1 MEVNFGFDDMEP
13 LNIDL
18 NDGPTISQNEP
29 STSNLGVGIE
39 LLMNDKQRQSTSGNI
54 AIGDLDKLES
64 ELNDLTSG
72 GDSQPITNNNFDEKP
87 ISTGETVQLSSFI
100 EPPSNNDSKLGTAT
114 VETIGSNSNG
124 FMKAPS
130 ESFMREVKPKMNERE
145 MRRKKRIMLK
155 KLENWHEK
163 GMISG
168 KLELNMDSDFD
179 EVEDEYETALDDKR
193 KKDSVKLQGWWF
205 MTAVNSIEYANAAF
219 NPFDLNLDGWG
230 EQINEDIDSYEDIF
244 SELHEKYKGGKM
256 APELSLVL
264 RLGFSAAV
272 VNFTNK
278 ALSSATPGFNDVIRQ
293 NPDLMKAFSDATVN
307 SMSQQSPGFG
317 FMNNMMN
324 EQEMRPRGPPPPAAQ
339 ETNKTKGQQDRPMS
353 SRPDI
358 RASLNEPG
366 VEMSSVKSINTQDK
380 SSRPEMKGPMNSD
393 IDNILAGLKTKNVNI
408 QNDSKEDSVISA
420 NSLGQY
426 STGSKAPKR
435 TQKRKQKS
443 DKNVI
448 SLDI

>member
-1 MEVNFGFDDMEP
+1 MEVNLGFDDIEP
-13 LNIDL
+13 LDITL
-18 NDGPTISQNEP
+18 NSEP
-29 STSNLGVGIE
+29 VVSEQPASNLGVGIE
-39 LLMNDKQRQSTSGNI
+39 LLMNDKKLPSMSSDI
-54 AIGDLDKLES
+54 EIGDLNALEN
-64 ELNDLTSG
+64 ELNDLTVDSNSG
-72 GDSQPITNNNFDEKP
+72 GISAFENKP
-87 ISTGETVQLSSFI
+87 MSMGETIQLPKI
-100 EPPSNNDSKLGTAT
+100 DEPTIPNDSRLGTAT
-114 VETIGSNSNG
+114 VETIGSNSDG
-124 FMKAPS
+124 FMKPPS
-130 ESFMREVKPKMNERE
+130 ESFIREAKPRMSERE

-155 KLENWHEK
+155 KLEDWHDK
-163 GMISG
+163 GMLKG
-168 KLELNMDSDFD
+168 RFELNMDSPFD
-179 EVEDEYETALDDKR
+179 EVEDEYETALEDKR
-193 KKDSVKLQGWWF
+193 KKDSIKLQGWWF

-230 EQINEDIDSYEDIF
+230 EQVNEDIDSYEEIF

-307 SMSQQSPGFG
+307 TMSQQSPGFG

-324 EQEMRPRGPPPPAAQ
+324 EQEMRPRGPPPPAPQ
-339 ETNKTKGQQDRPMS
+339 ETKSSRAQQPTKTVS

-366 VEMSSVKSINTQDK
+366 VELDGVGNLNAQERSA
-380 SSRPEMKGPMNSD
+380 RPEMKGPANSD
-393 IDNILAGLKTKNVNI
+393 IDNILAGLKTKSVNI
-408 QNDSKEDSVISA
+408 QQKDKEDSVISA

>member
-1 MEVNFGFDDMEP
+1 MEVNLGFDDIEP
-13 LNIDL
+13 LNMNL
-18 NDGPTISQNEP
+18 NDGPSISQEP
-29 STSNLGVGIE
+29 SSNLGVGIE
-39 LLMNDKQRQSTSGNI
+39 LLMNDRKMPSASSDI
-54 AIGDLDKLES
+54 EIGDLDKLEN
-64 ELNDLTSG
+64 ELNDLTVSDPSISTSG
-72 GDSQPITNNNFDEKP
+72 FSEKP
-87 ISTGETVQLSSFI
+87 ISMGETIQLPTI
-100 EPPSNNDSKLGTAT
+100 DEPTIHNDSKLGAAT
-114 VETIGSNSNG
+114 VETIGSNSGG
-124 FMKAPS
+124 FMKPPS
-130 ESFMREVKPKMNERE
+130 ESFMQEARPRISDRE

-155 KLENWHEK
+155 KLEQWHEK

-168 KLELNMDSDFD
+168 KLELNMESPFD
-179 EVEDEYETALDDKR
+179 EVEDEYETALEDKR
-193 KKDSVKLQGWWF
+193 KKDSIKLQGWWF

-230 EQINEDIDSYEDIF
+230 EQINEDIDSYEEIF
-244 SELHEKYKGGKM
+244 SELHDKYKGGKM

-307 SMSQQSPGFG
+307 TMSQQSPGFG

-324 EQEMRPRGPPPPAAQ
+324 EQEMRPRGPPPPAPQ
-339 ETNKTKGQQDRPMS
+339 ETKSARSQPTKTVS

-358 RASLNEPG
+358 RASLNEKG
-366 VEMSSVKSINTQDK
+366 VELDGVQSLNGPEK
-380 SSRPEMKGPMNSD
+380 SSRPEMRGPANSD
-393 IDNILAGLKTKNVNI
+393 IDNILAGLKTKSVNI
-408 QNDSKEDSVISA
+408 QNENKEDSVISA
-420 NSLGQY
+420 NSMGQY

-435 TQKRKQKS
+435 SQKRKQKS

>member
-1 MEVNFGFDDMEP
+1 MEVNLGFDDIEP
-13 LNIDL
+13 LDITL
-18 NDGPTISQNEP
+18 NSEP
-29 STSNLGVGIE
+29 VMSEQPASNLGVGIE
-39 LLMNDKQRQSTSGNI
+39 LLMNDKKLPSMSSDI
-54 AIGDLDKLES
+54 EIGDLNALEN
-64 ELNDLTSG
+64 ELNDLTVDGNGAGS
-72 GDSQPITNNNFDEKP
+72 SAFDDKP
-87 ISTGETVQLSSFI
+87 MSMGETIQLPKI
-100 EPPSNNDSKLGTAT
+100 DEPTIPNDSRLGTAT
-114 VETIGSNSNG
+114 VETIGSNSDG
-124 FMKAPS
+124 FMKPPS
-130 ESFMREVKPKMNERE
+130 ESFIREAKPRMSERE

-155 KLENWHEK
+155 KLEDWHDK
-163 GMISG
+163 GMLKG
-168 KLELNMDSDFD
+168 RFELNMDSPFD
-179 EVEDEYETALDDKR
+179 EVEDEYETALEDKR
-193 KKDSVKLQGWWF
+193 KKDSIKLQGWWF

-230 EQINEDIDSYEDIF
+230 EQVNEDIDSYEEIF

-307 SMSQQSPGFG
+307 TMSQQSPGFG

-324 EQEMRPRGPPPPAAQ
+324 EQEMRPRGPPPPAPQ
-339 ETNKTKGQQDRPMS
+339 ETKSSRAQQPTKTVS

-366 VEMSSVKSINTQDK
+366 VDLDGVGNLNAQERSA
-380 SSRPEMKGPMNSD
+380 RPEMKGPANSD
-393 IDNILAGLKTKNVNI
+393 IDNILAGLKTKSVNI
-408 QNDSKEDSVISA
+408 QQKDKEDSVISA
-420 NSLGQY
+420 NSMGQY

>member
-1 MEVNFGFDDMEP
+1 MEVNLGFDDIEP
-13 LNIDL
+13 LDITL
-18 NDGPTISQNEP
+18 NSEP
-29 STSNLGVGIE
+29 VVSEQPASNLGVGIE
-39 LLMNDKQRQSTSGNI
+39 LLMNDKKLPSMSSDI
-54 AIGDLDKLES
+54 EIGDLNALEN
-64 ELNDLTSG
+64 ELNDLTVDGNGYGISAFE
-72 GDSQPITNNNFDEKP
+72 NKP
-87 ISTGETVQLSSFI
+87 ISMGETIQLPKI
-100 EPPSNNDSKLGTAT
+100 DEPTIPNDSRLGTAT
-114 VETIGSNSNG
+114 VETIGSNSDG
-124 FMKAPS
+124 FMKPPS
-130 ESFMREVKPKMNERE
+130 ESFIREAKPRMSERE

-155 KLENWHEK
+155 KLEDWHDK
-163 GMISG
+163 GMLKG
-168 KLELNMDSDFD
+168 RFELNMDSPFD
-179 EVEDEYETALDDKR
+179 EVEDEYETALEDKR
-193 KKDSVKLQGWWF
+193 KKDSIKLQGWWF

-230 EQINEDIDSYEDIF
+230 EQVNEDIDSYEEIF

-307 SMSQQSPGFG
+307 TMSQQSPGFG

-324 EQEMRPRGPPPPAAQ
+324 EQEMRPRGPPPPAPQ
-339 ETNKTKGQQDRPMS
+339 ETKSSRAQQPTKTVS

-366 VEMSSVKSINTQDK
+366 VELDGVGNLNAQERSA
-380 SSRPEMKGPMNSD
+380 RPEMKGPANSD
-393 IDNILAGLKTKNVNI
+393 IDNILAGLKTKSVNI
-408 QNDSKEDSVISA
+408 QQKDKEDSVISA

>member
-1 MEVNFGFDDMEP
+1 MEVNLGFNDIEP
-13 LNIDL
+13 LDITL
-18 NDGPTISQNEP
+18 NSEP
-29 STSNLGVGIE
+29 VVSEQPASNLGVGIE
-39 LLMNDKQRQSTSGNI
+39 LLMNDKKLPSMSSDI
-54 AIGDLDKLES
+54 EIGDLNALEN
-64 ELNDLTSG
+64 ELNDLTVDGNGAGS
-72 GDSQPITNNNFDEKP
+72 SAFDDKP
-87 ISTGETVQLSSFI
+87 MSMGETIQLPKI
-100 EPPSNNDSKLGTAT
+100 DEPTIPNDSRLGTAT
-114 VETIGSNSNG
+114 VETIGSNSDG
-124 FMKAPS
+124 FMKPPS
-130 ESFMREVKPKMNERE
+130 ESFIREAKPRMSERE

-155 KLENWHEK
+155 KLEDWHDK
-163 GMISG
+163 GMLKG
-168 KLELNMDSDFD
+168 RFELNMDSPFD
-179 EVEDEYETALDDKR
+179 EVEDEYETALEDKR
-193 KKDSVKLQGWWF
+193 KKDSIKLQGWWF

-230 EQINEDIDSYEDIF
+230 EQVNEDIDSYEEIF

-307 SMSQQSPGFG
+307 TMSQQSPGFG

-324 EQEMRPRGPPPPAAQ
+324 EQEMRPRGPPPPAPQ
-339 ETNKTKGQQDRPMS
+339 ETKSSRAQQPTKTVS

-366 VEMSSVKSINTQDK
+366 VDLDGVGNLNAQERSA
-380 SSRPEMKGPMNSD
+380 RPEMKGPANSD
-393 IDNILAGLKTKNVNI
+393 IDNILAGLKTKSVNI
-408 QNDSKEDSVISA
+408 QQKDKEDSVISA
-420 NSLGQY
+420 NSMGQY

>member
-1 MEVNFGFDDMEP
+1 MEVNLGFDDIEP
-13 LNIDL
+13 LDITL
-18 NDGPTISQNEP
+18 NSEP
-29 STSNLGVGIE
+29 VVSEQPASNLGVGIE
-39 LLMNDKQRQSTSGNI
+39 LLMNDKKLPSMSSDI
-54 AIGDLDKLES
+54 EIGDLNALEN
-64 ELNDLTSG
+64 ELNDLTVDGNGSG
-72 GDSQPITNNNFDEKP
+72 SSTFEDKP
-87 ISTGETVQLSSFI
+87 MSMGETIQLPKI
-100 EPPSNNDSKLGTAT
+100 DEPTIPNDSRLGTAT
-114 VETIGSNSNG
+114 VETIGSNSDG
-124 FMKAPS
+124 FMKPPS
-130 ESFMREVKPKMNERE
+130 ESFIREAKPRMSERE

-155 KLENWHEK
+155 KLEDWHDK
-163 GMISG
+163 GMLKG
-168 KLELNMDSDFD
+168 RFELNMDSPFD
-179 EVEDEYETALDDKR
+179 EVEDEYETALEDKR
-193 KKDSVKLQGWWF
+193 KKDSIKLQGWWF

-230 EQINEDIDSYEDIF
+230 EQVNEDIDSYEEIF

-307 SMSQQSPGFG
+307 TMSQQSPGFG

-324 EQEMRPRGPPPPAAQ
+324 EQEMRPRGPPPPAPQ
-339 ETNKTKGQQDRPMS
+339 ETKSSRAQQPTKTVL

-366 VEMSSVKSINTQDK
+366 VDLDGVGNLNAQERSA
-380 SSRPEMKGPMNSD
+380 RPEMKGPANSD
-393 IDNILAGLKTKNVNI
+393 IDNILAGLKTKSVNI
-408 QNDSKEDSVISA
+408 QQKDKEDSVISA
-420 NSLGQY
+420 NSMGQY

>member
-1 MEVNFGFDDMEP
+1 MEVNLGFDDIEP
-13 LNIDL
+13 LDITL
-18 NDGPTISQNEP
+18 NSEP
-29 STSNLGVGIE
+29 VMSEQPASNLGVGIE
-39 LLMNDKQRQSTSGNI
+39 LLMNDKKLPSMSSDI
-54 AIGDLDKLES
+54 EIGDLNALEN
-64 ELNDLTSG
+64 ELNDLTVDGNGAGS
-72 GDSQPITNNNFDEKP
+72 SAFDDKP
-87 ISTGETVQLSSFI
+87 MSMGETIQLPKI
-100 EPPSNNDSKLGTAT
+100 DEPTIPNDSRLGTAT
-114 VETIGSNSNG
+114 VETIGSNSDG
-124 FMKAPS
+124 FMKPPS
-130 ESFMREVKPKMNERE
+130 ESFIREAKPRMSERE

-155 KLENWHEK
+155 KLEDWHDK
-163 GMISG
+163 GMLKG
-168 KLELNMDSDFD
+168 RFELNMDSPFD
-179 EVEDEYETALDDKR
+179 EVEDEYETALEDKR
-193 KKDSVKLQGWWF
+193 KKDSIKLQGWWF

-230 EQINEDIDSYEDIF
+230 EQVNEDIDSYEEIF

-307 SMSQQSPGFG
+307 TMSQQSPGFG

-324 EQEMRPRGPPPPAAQ
+324 EQEMRPRGPPPPAPQ
-339 ETNKTKGQQDRPMS
+339 ETKSSRAQQPTKTVS

-366 VEMSSVKSINTQDK
+366 VDLDGVGNLNAQERSA
-380 SSRPEMKGPMNSD
+380 RPEMKGPANSD
-393 IDNILAGLKTKNVNI
+393 IDNILAGLKTKSVNI
-408 QNDSKEDSVISA
+408 QQKDKEDSVISA
-420 NSLGQY
+420 NSMGQY
-426 STGSKAPKR
+426 STGSKTPKR

>member
-1 MEVNFGFDDMEP
+1 MELNLGFDNSEP
-13 LNIDL
+13 LNIDF
-18 NDGPTISQNEP
+18 NDGPVISQQE
-29 STSNLGVGIE
+29 SSSSNLGMGFE
-39 LLMNDKQRQSTSGNI
+39 LLMNDKNKPSTSNDI
-54 AIGDLDKLES
+54 EIGDLDKLEN
-64 ELNDLTSG
+64 ELNDLTTNEPHRSSG
-72 GDSQPITNNNFDEKP
+72 GGLYEKTL
-87 ISTGETVQLSSFI
+87 SMGETIQLPTI
-100 EPPSNNDSKLGTAT
+100 DEPTFTNDSKLGSAT

-124 FMKAPS
+124 FMKPPS
-130 ESFMREVKPKMNERE
+130 ESFMREAKPRMTDRE

-155 KLENWHEK
+155 KLEQWHEK
-163 GMISG
+163 GLVSG
-168 KLELNMDSDFD
+168 KLQLNMESEFD
-179 EVEDEYETALDDKR
+179 EVEDEYETALEDKR

-205 MTAVNSIEYANAAF
+205 MTAVNSIEYANTAF

-230 EQINEDIDSYEDIF
+230 EQINEDIDSYEEIF
-244 SELHEKYKGGKM
+244 SELHDKYKGGKM
-256 APELSLVL
+256 APELSLAL

-278 ALSSATPGFNDVIRQ
+278 ALSTAAPGFNDVMKQ

-307 SMSQQSPGFG
+307 TMSQQSPGFG

-324 EQEMRPRGPPPPAAQ
+324 EQEMRPRGPPPPASQ
-339 ETNKTKGQQDRPMS
+339 ETKSTRAQPTKVVS

-366 VEMSSVKSINTQDK
+366 VELGGFQNVNSQDN
-380 SSRPEMKGPMNSD
+380 SSRPEMKGPANSD

-408 QNDSKEDSVISA
+408 QNETKEDSVISA

-426 STGSKAPKR
+426 SAGSKTPKR

>member
-1 MEVNFGFDDMEP
+1 MEVNLGFDDIEP
-13 LNIDL
+13 LNINL
-18 NDGPTISQNEP
+18 NDGPVISQQEQP
-29 STSNLGVGIE
+29 SNLGVGIE
-39 LLMNDKQRQSTSGNI
+39 LLMNDKKMPSTSNNI
-54 AIGDLDKLES
+54 EIGDLDKLEN
-64 ELNDLTSG
+64 ELNDLTANEAPAISF
-72 GDSQPITNNNFDEKP
+72 SEKP
-87 ISTGETVQLSSFI
+87 MSMGETIKLPTI
-100 EPPSNNDSKLGTAT
+100 EEPTSNNDSKLGAAT
-114 VETIGSNSNG
+114 VETIGSNSGG
-124 FMKAPS
+124 FMKPPS
-130 ESFMREVKPKMNERE
+130 ESFIQEARPRMNERE

-155 KLENWHEK
+155 KLEQWHEK

-168 KLELNMDSDFD
+168 KLELNMESPFD

-193 KKDSVKLQGWWF
+193 KKDSIKLQGWWF

-230 EQINEDIDSYEDIF
+230 EQINEDIDSYEEIF

-256 APELSLVL
+256 APELSLAL

-278 ALSSATPGFNDVIRQ
+278 ALSTATPGFNDVIRQ

-324 EQEMRPRGPPPPAAQ
+324 EQEMRPRGPPPPAPQ
-339 ETNKTKGQQDRPMS
+339 ETKTTRNQPTKTVS

-358 RASLNEPG
+358 RASLNEKG
-366 VEMSSVKSINTQDK
+366 VELDGVQNLNAQEK
-380 SSRPEMKGPMNSD
+380 SSRPEMKGPANSD
-393 IDNILAGLKTKNVNI
+393 IDNILAGLKTKSVNI
-408 QNDSKEDSVISA
+408 QNENKEDSVISA

-435 TQKRKQKS
+435 SQKRRQKS

>member
-1 MEVNFGFDDMEP
+1 MEVNLGFDDIEP
-13 LNIDL
+13 LDITL
-18 NDGPTISQNEP
+18 NSEP
-29 STSNLGVGIE
+29 VVSEQPASNLGVGIE
-39 LLMNDKQRQSTSGNI
+39 LLMNDKKLPSMSSDI
-54 AIGDLDKLES
+54 EIGDLNALEN
-64 ELNDLTSG
+64 ELNDLTVDGNGAGS
-72 GDSQPITNNNFDEKP
+72 SAFDDKP
-87 ISTGETVQLSSFI
+87 MSMGETIQLPKI
-100 EPPSNNDSKLGTAT
+100 DEPTIPNDSRLGTAT
-114 VETIGSNSNG
+114 VETIGSNSDG
-124 FMKAPS
+124 FMKPPS
-130 ESFMREVKPKMNERE
+130 ESFIREAKPRMSERE

-155 KLENWHEK
+155 KLEDWHDK
-163 GMISG
+163 GMLKG
-168 KLELNMDSDFD
+168 RFELNMDSPFD
-179 EVEDEYETALDDKR
+179 EVEDEYETALEDKR
-193 KKDSVKLQGWWF
+193 KKDSIKLQGWWF

-230 EQINEDIDSYEDIF
+230 EQVNEDIDSYEEIF

-307 SMSQQSPGFG
+307 TMSQQSPGFG

-324 EQEMRPRGPPPPAAQ
+324 EQEMRPRGPPPPAPQ
-339 ETNKTKGQQDRPMS
+339 ETKSSRAQQPTKTVL

-366 VEMSSVKSINTQDK
+366 VDLDGVGNLNAQERSA
-380 SSRPEMKGPMNSD
+380 RPEMKGPANSD
-393 IDNILAGLKTKNVNI
+393 IDNILAGLKTKSVNI
-408 QNDSKEDSVISA
+408 QQKDKEDSVISA
-420 NSLGQY
+420 NSMGQY

>member
-1 MEVNFGFDDMEP
+1 MEVNLGFDDIEP
-13 LNIDL
+13 LDITL
-18 NDGPTISQNEP
+18 NSEP
-29 STSNLGVGIE
+29 VVSEQPASNLGVGIE
-39 LLMNDKQRQSTSGNI
+39 LLMNDKKLPSMSSDI
-54 AIGDLDKLES
+54 EIGDLNALEN
-64 ELNDLTSG
+64 ELNDLTVDGNGAGS
-72 GDSQPITNNNFDEKP
+72 SAFDDKP
-87 ISTGETVQLSSFI
+87 MSMGETIQLPKI
-100 EPPSNNDSKLGTAT
+100 DEPTIPNDSRLGTAT
-114 VETIGSNSNG
+114 VETIGSNSDG
-124 FMKAPS
+124 FMKPPS
-130 ESFMREVKPKMNERE
+130 ESFIREAKPRMSERE

-155 KLENWHEK
+155 KLEDWHDK
-163 GMISG
+163 GMLKG
-168 KLELNMDSDFD
+168 RFELNMDSPFD
-179 EVEDEYETALDDKR
+179 EVEDEYETALEDKR
-193 KKDSVKLQGWWF
+193 KKDSIKLQGWWF

-230 EQINEDIDSYEDIF
+230 EQVNEDIDSYEEIF

-307 SMSQQSPGFG
+307 TMSQQSPGFG

-324 EQEMRPRGPPPPAAQ
+324 EQEMRPRGPPPPAPQ
-339 ETNKTKGQQDRPMS
+339 ETKSSRAQQSTKTVS

-366 VEMSSVKSINTQDK
+366 VDLDGVGNLNAQERSA
-380 SSRPEMKGPMNSD
+380 RPEMKGPANSD
-393 IDNILAGLKTKNVNI
+393 IDNILAGLKTKSVNI
-408 QNDSKEDSVISA
+408 QQKDKEDSVISA

>member
-1 MEVNFGFDDMEP
+1 MEVNLGFDDIEP
-13 LNIDL
+13 LDITL
-18 NDGPTISQNEP
+18 NSEP
-29 STSNLGVGIE
+29 VVSEQPASNLGVGIE
-39 LLMNDKQRQSTSGNI
+39 LLMNDKKLPSMSSDI
-54 AIGDLDKLES
+54 EIGDLNTLEN
-64 ELNDLTSG
+64 ELNDLTVDG
-72 GDSQPITNNNFDEKP
+72 NGAG
-87 ISTGETVQLSSFI
+87 ISTLDDKPMSMGETIQLPKI
-100 EPPSNNDSKLGTAT
+100 DEPTIPNDSRLGTAT
-114 VETIGSNSNG
+114 VETIGSNSDG
-124 FMKAPS
+124 FMKPPS
-130 ESFMREVKPKMNERE
+130 ESFIREAKPRMSERE

-155 KLENWHEK
+155 KLEDWHDK
-163 GMISG
+163 GMLKG
-168 KLELNMDSDFD
+168 RFELNMDSPFD
-179 EVEDEYETALDDKR
+179 EVEDEYETALEDKR
-193 KKDSVKLQGWWF
+193 KKDSIKLQGWWF

-230 EQINEDIDSYEDIF
+230 EQVNEDIDSYEEIF

-307 SMSQQSPGFG
+307 TMSQQSPGFG

-324 EQEMRPRGPPPPAAQ
+324 EQEMRPRGPPPPAPQ
-339 ETNKTKGQQDRPMS
+339 ETKSSRAQQPTKTVS

-366 VEMSSVKSINTQDK
+366 VDLDGVGNLNAQERSA
-380 SSRPEMKGPMNSD
+380 RPEMKGPANSD
-393 IDNILAGLKTKNVNI
+393 IDNILAGLKTKSVNI
-408 QNDSKEDSVISA
+408 QQKDKEDSVISA
-420 NSLGQY
+420 NSMGQY

>member
-1 MEVNFGFDDMEP
+1 MEINLGFDDIEP
-13 LNIDL
+13 LNMNL
-18 NDGPTISQNEP
+18 NDGPVHSQEP
-29 STSNLGVGIE
+29 SSNLGIGVE
-39 LLMNDKQRQSTSGNI
+39 LLMNDRNMPSASSDIG
-54 AIGDLDKLES
+54 IGDLDKLEN
-64 ELNDLTSG
+64 ELNDLSTSEPQM
-72 GDSQPITNNNFDEKP
+72 STSSFSEKP
-87 ISTGETVQLSSFI
+87 LSMGETFKI
-100 EPPSNNDSKLGTAT
+100 PAIDEPQSNNDSRLGAAT
-114 VETIGSNSNG
+114 IETIGSNSGG
-124 FMKAPS
+124 FMKPPS
-130 ESFMREVKPKMNERE
+130 ESFMNEVKPRMNERE

-155 KLENWHEK
+155 KLEQWHEK

-168 KLELNMDSDFD
+168 KLDLNMESQFD

-193 KKDSVKLQGWWF
+193 KKDSIKLQGWWF

-230 EQINEDIDSYEDIF
+230 EQINEDIDSYDEIF
-244 SELHEKYKGGKM
+244 TELHEKYKGGKM

-278 ALSSATPGFNDVIRQ
+278 ALSTATPGFNDVIRQ

-307 SMSQQSPGFG
+307 TMSQQSQGFG

-324 EQEMRPRGPPPPAAQ
+324 EQEMRPQGPPPPAPQ
-339 ETNKTKGQQDRPMS
+339 ETKSARTQQSKSVS

-358 RASLNEPG
+358 RASLNEKG
-366 VEMSSVKSINTQDK
+366 VELDGVQNLNSQEK
-380 SSRPEMKGPMNSD
+380 SSRPEMRGPANSD
-393 IDNILAGLKTKNVNI
+393 IDNILAGLKTKSVNI
-408 QNDSKEDSVISA
+408 QNENKEDSVISA

-426 STGSKAPKR
+426 STGSKTPKR
-435 TQKRKQKS
+435 SQKRKQKS
-443 DKNVI
+443 DKNII

>member
-1 MEVNFGFDDMEP
+1 M
-13 LNIDL
+13 
-18 NDGPTISQNEP
+18 S
-29 STSNLGVGIE
+29 
-39 LLMNDKQRQSTSGNI
+39 
-54 AIGDLDKLES
+54 
-64 ELNDLTSG
+64 
-72 GDSQPITNNNFDEKP
+72 
-87 ISTGETVQLSSFI
+87 
-100 EPPSNNDSKLGTAT
+100 
-114 VETIGSNSNG
+114 
-124 FMKAPS
+124 
-130 ESFMREVKPKMNERE
+130 ERE

-155 KLENWHEK
+155 KLEDWHDK
-163 GMISG
+163 GMLKG
-168 KLELNMDSDFD
+168 RFELNMDSPFD
-179 EVEDEYETALDDKR
+179 EVEDEYETALEDKR
-193 KKDSVKLQGWWF
+193 KKDSIKLQGWWF

-230 EQINEDIDSYEDIF
+230 EQVNEDIDSYEEIF

-307 SMSQQSPGFG
+307 TMSQQSPGFG

-324 EQEMRPRGPPPPAAQ
+324 EQEMRPRGPPPPAPQ
-339 ETNKTKGQQDRPMS
+339 ETKSSRAQQPTKTVS

-366 VEMSSVKSINTQDK
+366 VDLDGVGNLNAQERSA
-380 SSRPEMKGPMNSD
+380 RPEMKGPANSD
-393 IDNILAGLKTKNVNI
+393 IDNILAGLKTKSVNI
-408 QNDSKEDSVISA
+408 QQKDKEDSVISA
-420 NSLGQY
+420 NSMGQY

>member
-1 MEVNFGFDDMEP
+1 MEVNLGFDDIEP
-13 LNIDL
+13 LDITL
-18 NDGPTISQNEP
+18 NSEP
-29 STSNLGVGIE
+29 VVSEQPASNLGVGIE
-39 LLMNDKQRQSTSGNI
+39 LLMNDKKLPSMSSDI
-54 AIGDLDKLES
+54 EIGDLNALEN
-64 ELNDLTSG
+64 ELNDLTVDGNGAGS
-72 GDSQPITNNNFDEKP
+72 SAFDDKP
-87 ISTGETVQLSSFI
+87 MSMGETIQLPKI
-100 EPPSNNDSKLGTAT
+100 DEPTIPNDSRLGTAT
-114 VETIGSNSNG
+114 VETIGSNSDG
-124 FMKAPS
+124 FMKPPS
-130 ESFMREVKPKMNERE
+130 ESFIREAKPRMSERE

-155 KLENWHEK
+155 KLEDWHDK
-163 GMISG
+163 GMLKG
-168 KLELNMDSDFD
+168 RFELNMDSPFD
-179 EVEDEYETALDDKR
+179 EVEDEYETALEDKR
-193 KKDSVKLQGWWF
+193 KKDSIKLQGWWF

-230 EQINEDIDSYEDIF
+230 EQVNEDIDSYEEIF

-307 SMSQQSPGFG
+307 TMSQQSPGFG

-324 EQEMRPRGPPPPAAQ
+324 EQEMRPRGPPPPAPQ
-339 ETNKTKGQQDRPMS
+339 ETKSSRAQQPTKTVS

-366 VEMSSVKSINTQDK
+366 VDLDGVGNLNAQERSA
-380 SSRPEMKGPMNSD
+380 RPEMKGPANSD
-393 IDNILAGLKTKNVNI
+393 IDNILAGLKTKSVNI
-408 QNDSKEDSVISA
+408 QQKDKEDSVISA
-420 NSLGQY
+420 NSMGQY